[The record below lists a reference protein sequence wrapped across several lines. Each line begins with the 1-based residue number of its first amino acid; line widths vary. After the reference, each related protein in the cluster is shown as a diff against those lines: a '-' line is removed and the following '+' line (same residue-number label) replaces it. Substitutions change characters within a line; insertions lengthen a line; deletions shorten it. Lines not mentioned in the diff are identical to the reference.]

1 MKNAKKFLEHLYF
14 MLGFVLGFQAGNYA
28 YELEFVKNIWPES
41 ISAGF
46 ASAVTCIVCGLL
58 FGIIFVFIIPE
69 LGRTFEKISLD
80 WIKEFKK
87 MSLAEAIIRIIS
99 LIVAL
104 IFASLLTSP
113 VYKFNFNDTI
123 KTIIV
128 ILMYI
133 ALIYFAMLIC
143 NSMGNDVETF
153 IKMYIGKLKID
164 KDKDDAKPKLSKKKS
179 SVVPKILDTSVIIDG
194 RIYDILT
201 TGFIDGPIII
211 PAFVV
216 EELQFVS
223 DSSDA
228 AKRNRGR
235 RGLDLVNKMQK
246 ELNMEVVLT
255 DKDYPD
261 IAEVDAKLIKLAK
274 DMKAKVITNDY
285 NLNKVAEIHGVSVL
299 NTNDLSN
306 TVKTVVLPGEVITI
320 HVLKEGKENN
330 QGIAYLD
337 DGTMI
342 VVEDGRS
349 LIGKTIS
356 AVVTSVLQTSAGRLI
371 FVKPE

>member
-28 YELEFVKNIWPES
+28 YEFEFVKNIWPES

-87 MSLAEAIIRIIS
+87 MSLAEAIIRIFS

-133 ALIYFAMLIC
+133 ALEKEFL
-143 NSMGNDVETF
+143 SM
-153 IKMYIGKLKID
+153 K
-164 KDKDDAKPKLSKKKS
+164 
-179 SVVPKILDTSVIIDG
+179 
-194 RIYDILT
+194 
-201 TGFIDGPIII
+201 
-211 PAFVV
+211 
-216 EELQFVS
+216 
-223 DSSDA
+223 
-228 AKRNRGR
+228 
-235 RGLDLVNKMQK
+235 
-246 ELNMEVVLT
+246 
-255 DKDYPD
+255 
-261 IAEVDAKLIKLAK
+261 
-274 DMKAKVITNDY
+274 
-285 NLNKVAEIHGVSVL
+285 
-299 NTNDLSN
+299 
-306 TVKTVVLPGEVITI
+306 
-320 HVLKEGKENN
+320 
-330 QGIAYLD
+330 
-337 DGTMI
+337 
-342 VVEDGRS
+342 
-349 LIGKTIS
+349 
-356 AVVTSVLQTSAGRLI
+356 
-371 FVKPE
+371 